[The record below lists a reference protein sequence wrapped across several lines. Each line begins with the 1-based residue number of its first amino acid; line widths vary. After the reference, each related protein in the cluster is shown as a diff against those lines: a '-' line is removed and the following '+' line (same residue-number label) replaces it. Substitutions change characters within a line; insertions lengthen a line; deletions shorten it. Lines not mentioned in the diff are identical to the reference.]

1 MGNGKEWLPVEP
13 AGQPV
18 TTTHPAPET
27 QQPSKIM
34 SIIRAL
40 LAAGLT
46 LGLSTLAAA
55 TGMFL

>member
-13 AGQPV
+13 ADQSAK
-18 TTTHPAPET
+18 TTHPAPET

-46 LGLSTLAAA
+46 LGLSTHAAA